1 MSMVVHLRSIGYAR
15 QSMNVIQP
23 IRVDSVVGLAYDR
36 IRAMIVGGELPAR
49 GRLGQGELAERLGI
63 SRTSVREAL
72 RRLTGDGLVE
82 FHTNRGF
89 FVADVGLEAV
99 PRRLEVRMM
108 LEPGI
113 ALIAAE
119 RRTAADLATLEQ
131 AIVDEERAADAETAH
146 DASRAFH
153 VAVARATQNDEFVR
167 TLEAL
172 WIVDIGRRLLAQRRA
187 APSWQREDVREHGE
201 ILTAIEDHDPQEA
214 HDRMKA
220 HVLRAL
226 LHWQPAVSGTPTPP
240 PRSY

>member
-1 MSMVVHLRSIGYAR
+1 MSYDRPA
-15 QSMNVIQP
+15 MNVQP

-36 IRAMIVGGELPAR
+36 IRAMVVRGDLPPGAR
-49 GRLGQGELAERLGI
+49 VGQGELAGLLGI

-89 FVADVGLEAV
+89 FVTDVGLDAV
-99 PRRLEVRMM
+99 LRRLEVRML

-113 ALIAAE
+113 ALVAAE
-119 RRTAADLATLEQ
+119 RRSDGDLAAMEW
-131 AIVDEERAADAETAH
+131 AIHDEERAADAATAH

-167 TLEAL
+167 ALEAL
-172 WIVDIGRRLLAQRRA
+172 WIVDIGRRLLARRRA
-187 APSWQREDVREHGE
+187 IPSWQQDDVREHGE
-201 ILTAIEDHDPQEA
+201 ILAAIEDHGAEEA
-214 HDRMKA
+214 HDRMKT

-226 LHWQPAVSGTPTPP
+226 DHWSTAVGGTAT
-240 PRSY
+240 SA